1 MGHPILK
8 HMNSF
13 KASNDLKYNPVVD
26 KASALRQNK
35 GSMAYQ
41 KDMAP
46 EMNGPLDV
54 TKAGQKKILASD
66 ANQAFKAAIAK
77 ESPTEMHGALHMD
90 KGAPA
95 MNKGSMAYNQG
106 EKDKDDESIAGRLGK
121 RGLNISSKDRRDES
135 LGKYGTRT

>member
-46 EMNGPLDV
+46 
-54 TKAGQKKILASD
+54 T
-66 ANQAFKAAIAK
+66 
-77 ESPTEMHGALHMD
+77 MHGALHMD
-90 KGAPA
+90 KGAPTLKKDEDF
-95 MNKGSMAYNQG
+95 KGKKPMVKGPDGEMVPAYAV
-106 EKDKDDESIAGRLGK
+106 DGK
-121 RGLNISSKDRRDES
+121 
-135 LGKYGTRT
+135 GKS